1 MEILTKEYFEE
12 LEKKILKENYSDF
25 FGDILEDFKKEKDKF
40 KTEIIDT
47 GQIFYRARVGN
58 GVIEAAIDDLDIK
71 CKIPYFGSDMEKPPA
86 KFVQGGR
93 FNRQGV
99 SYLYLADNIE
109 TCIAEIHL
117 QVGQICS
124 IVEFE
129 CVKKGNYVLIESN
142 SEEIL
147 YDILTRPVHSDIKDY
162 YLVTQFFSDIFKML
176 GYDGIVFF
184 STQGSGK
191 NVVSF
196 KKDCFKLVKYSER
209 MCKAK
214 RISYEYELLEAEYKK
229 YKDCKKLLMPGN
241 ISEEQKRE
249 SICEYIQEKINYEDE
264 LLQKVAEKEFQ
275 SDKDE
280 KKFLDRISAIDN
292 KQNAYEFL
300 GAFYFNQQ
308 DLKKGMA
315 YFLKAPF
322 EHCSPRFEGIL
333 KRIQSCTQIENK
345 ELYQEESMK
354 KELRIIFDE
363 LSQEHE
369 KIRKK
374 MEVDILKNLEEL
386 CN

>member
-184 STQGSGK
+184 S
-191 NVVSF
+191 
-196 KKDCFKLVKYSER
+196 
-209 MCKAK
+209 
-214 RISYEYELLEAEYKK
+214 I
-229 YKDCKKLLMPGN
+229 
-241 ISEEQKRE
+241 I
-249 SICEYIQEKINYEDE
+249 I
-264 LLQKVAEKEFQ
+264 
-275 SDKDE
+275 
-280 KKFLDRISAIDN
+280 DR
-292 KQNAYEFL
+292 Y
-300 GAFYFNQQ
+300 
-308 DLKKGMA
+308 
-315 YFLKAPF
+315 
-322 EHCSPRFEGIL
+322 
-333 KRIQSCTQIENK
+333 
-345 ELYQEESMK
+345 
-354 KELRIIFDE
+354 
-363 LSQEHE
+363 
-369 KIRKK
+369 
-374 MEVDILKNLEEL
+374 
-386 CN
+386 